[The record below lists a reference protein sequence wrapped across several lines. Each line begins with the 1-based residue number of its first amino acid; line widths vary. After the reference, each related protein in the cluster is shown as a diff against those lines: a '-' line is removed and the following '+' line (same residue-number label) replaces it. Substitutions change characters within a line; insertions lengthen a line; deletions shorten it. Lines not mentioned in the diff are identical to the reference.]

1 MEFNLEGELKAKRS
15 VHNPFQALSV
25 AVCLSVCLSFG
36 LWVVNLEVK
45 TRAFGWDFCAV
56 VGGPSL
62 VHQPA
67 MNATL
72 FNCNN
77 NERDNELPCTLLG
90 SRKRAREG
98 DVLINQRQ
106 QQPQQQHQLFNQS
119 SQSQLQQHQHQ
130 QVLNVADYQ
139 SHVTGG
145 PVVIPPPSTVGVST
159 GLRLTFEDD
168 QLNSTSSASTSGR
181 GNISSPLLS
190 IVSEDLSTQIQQ
202 ESEEIELL
210 FKAQVVL
217 AFFLNSVG

>member
-1 MEFNLEGELKAKRS
+1 MQF
-15 VHNPFQALSV
+15 
-25 AVCLSVCLSFG
+25 VCLSFG
-36 LWVVNLEVK
+36 LWVVNLEVNM
-45 TRAFGWDFCAV
+45 RAFGWDFCAV

-77 NERDNELPCTLLG
+77 NERDNELACTLLG

-106 QQPQQQHQLFNQS
+106 QQPHQQHQLFNQS

-145 PVVIPPPSTVGVST
+145 PMVIPPPSTRGVST
-159 GLRLTFEDD
+159 GLHLTFEDD

-217 AFFLNSVG
+217 AFFYLPFFLNSVG

>member
-1 MEFNLEGELKAKRS
+1 
-15 VHNPFQALSV
+15 
-25 AVCLSVCLSFG
+25 
-36 LWVVNLEVK
+36 
-45 TRAFGWDFCAV
+45 
-56 VGGPSL
+56 
-62 VHQPA
+62 
-67 MNATL
+67 MNGTL
-72 FNCNN
+72 FNCHN
-77 NERDNELPCTLLG
+77 NERDNELACTLLG

-130 QVLNVADYQ
+130 QVLNVTDYQ

-145 PVVIPPPSTVGVST
+145 PMVIPPPSTGGVST
-159 GLRLTFEDD
+159 GLHLTFEDD

-217 AFFLNSVG
+217 ASFYLPFFLNSVG